1 MNVRIVVLVVLLVVL
16 GGCLGWE
23 PAQVQD
29 DPIVDVKTDEEA
41 LGYDDQTPDISGIES
56 SPPTPVEGVDEPTPG
71 ATDTATPATTPTS
84 AVTPNDTSTEAGD
97 DATATGTTDTT
108 AVTATTNET
117 MTAAPNETGTT
128 TPIETA
134 TPVGTTDVP
143 AGDEPTPASTDD
155 E

>member
-16 GGCLGWE
+16 GGCLGWK

-29 DPIVDVKTDEEA
+29 DPIVDVKTDKEA

-56 SPPTPVEGVDEPTPG
+56 SPPTPVEGVDEPTPD
-71 ATDTATPATTPTS
+71 ATDTPTPATTPT
-84 AVTPNDTSTEAGD
+84 AGVTPNGTSTAVADET
-97 DATATGTTDTT
+97 TATGPTDTT
-108 AVTATTNET
+108 AVTAT
-117 MTAAPNETGTT
+117 PNETGSPDGTT

-143 AGDEPTPASTDD
+143 AGDELTPASTDD

>member
-1 MNVRIVVLVVLLVVL
+1 MNVRIVVLVVLLMVL

-71 ATDTATPATTPTS
+71 ATDTTTPATTPTS
-84 AVTPNDTSTEAGD
+84 AVTPNDTATEAAD
-97 DATATGTTDTT
+97 ETTATGTTGTT
-108 AVTATTNET
+108 AV
-117 MTAAPNETGTT
+117 TAAPNETGTPDGTT

-134 TPVGTTDVP
+134 TPTGTTDVP
-143 AGDEPTPASTDD
+143 AGDEPTPVSTDD